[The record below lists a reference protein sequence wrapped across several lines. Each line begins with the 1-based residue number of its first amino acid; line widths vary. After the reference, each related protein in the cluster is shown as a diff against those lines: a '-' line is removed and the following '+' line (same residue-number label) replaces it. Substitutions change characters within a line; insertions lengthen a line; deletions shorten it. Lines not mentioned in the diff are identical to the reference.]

1 MVFGL
6 LPGYA
11 RKTGDTGF
19 LAQDLDGRTLKQVA
33 LDMTR
38 SIETGTPTGVK
49 MDQETGLLFSPS
61 HFTWMDTNFPAGSPR
76 QGYPVEIQAL
86 WHNALTFLEIIDP
99 GSGWGRKADQVR
111 LSIESLFWNEAQGY
125 FSDCL
130 QGDGPARKAL
140 PDDALRPNQLL
151 LFTLGV
157 MPPGEKARKTVE
169 TCLELLVPGG
179 IRSLA
184 DRELAVP
191 LPVVHDK
198 KCSMIPIIRMPG
210 CTRAMRIPKEN
221 RPITTARPGPGRF
234 PYFAKPGQRCMVSPA
249 TPPAWPGW
257 AA

>member
-1 MVFGL
+1 M
-6 LPGYA
+6 
-11 RKTGDTGF
+11 
-19 LAQDLDGRTLKQVA
+19 AQDLDGRTLKQVA

-179 IRSLA
+179 FEVWPTGNWPCRC
-184 DRELAVP
+184 RWF
-191 LPVVHDK
+191 
-198 KCSMIPIIRMPG
+198 
-210 CTRAMRIPKEN
+210 
-221 RPITTARPGPGRF
+221 TTKSA
-234 PYFAKPGQRCMVSPA
+234 Q
-249 TPPAWPGW
+249 
-257 AA
+257 